1 MQRAF
6 SKQLRSATNMAAVE
20 KNKSIADRVVDNY
33 ALPDTKFE
41 NILRSRFWMNRMRNC
56 YSISPYIM

>member
-1 MQRAF
+1 MKRAF
-6 SKQLRSATNMAAVE
+6 SKQLRTATFADR
-20 KNKSIADRVVDNY
+20 NKSIADKVVDNY

-41 NILRSRFWMNRMRNC
+41 NIFRSRFWMNRMQNC

>member
-6 SKQLRSATNMAAVE
+6 SKHLKTAASGDR
-20 KNKSIADRVVDNY
+20 NKSIADKVVDNY
-33 ALPDTKFE
+33 ALPDSKFE

-56 YSISPYIM
+56 YSISPYIL